1 MKGCLKRVGCLV
13 VIVAIVLVISVVYGI
28 RIPFV
33 GDVMSRVTPTAPGAV
48 PAIDATKTSVNSGWQ
63 PLTAADAQRGQVA
76 VQSLGRQSGP
86 VFANLS
92 PAEVASY
99 IFMVVAKQL
108 PPSAKDAEAA
118 VIGDRLYVRSEV
130 ELKDFGGSKSLG
142 PLGMLLGE
150 RDSVRFGGTI
160 NMLKPG
166 LGEFLVQEVKLGRI
180 DLPSALIPRILTQM
194 KRGKPVEGISRNGL
208 PMVMPAYI
216 SDVRISNGK
225 ITLYKSVR

>member
-1 MKGCLKRVGCLV
+1 MRGFFRRLGCLLIILLILLAVWYWYARVPTTTGTTT
-13 VIVAIVLVISVVYGI
+13 STT
-28 RIPFV
+28 V
-33 GDVMSRVTPTAPGAV
+33 GTA
-48 PAIDATKTSVNSGWQ
+48 TSVSSGWQ
-63 PLTAADAQRGQVA
+63 PLTAADADRGRAA

-86 VFANLS
+86 VFANLT
-92 PAEVASY
+92 AAQAASY
-99 IFMVVAKQL
+99 IFTVVAKQL
-108 PPSAKDAEAA
+108 PPSAQNAQAA
-118 VIGDRLYVRSEV
+118 IVGDRLYVRSDV

-142 PLGMLLGE
+142 PLGMLLGD

-166 LGEFLVQEVKLGRI
+166 LGEFLVQEVKLGRFEV
-180 DLPSALIPRILTQM
+180 PNALVPRILTQM
-194 KRGKPVEGISRNGL
+194 KRGKQPEGVSQNGL

>member
-1 MKGCLKRVGCLV
+1 MKGFFRRLGCLV
-13 VIVAIVLVISVVYGI
+13 IVIAILAAVWYWYA
-28 RIPFV
+28 
-33 GDVMSRVTPTAPGAV
+33 RVEEPSAASKATTTGGTATAV
-48 PAIDATKTSVNSGWQ
+48 SSGWQ
-63 PLTAADAQRGQVA
+63 PLSATAADRGRIV

-86 VFANLS
+86 VFANLT
-92 PAEVASY
+92 PAEAASY
-99 IFMVVAKQL
+99 IFTVLAKQL
-108 PPSAKDAEAA
+108 PPSAKNAEASI
-118 VIGDRLYVRSEV
+118 VGDRLYVRSDV
-130 ELKDFGGSKSLG
+130 DLKDFGGAKALG

-180 DLPSALIPRILTQM
+180 DVPSTLIPRLLGQM
-194 KRGKPVEGISRNGL
+194 KRGKTVEGISQNGL